1 MIKLYLYEILEY
13 YDGILLF
20 VGKDRFGSK
29 YICSLYEDE
38 EEAQEYYLSIR
49 ISDERLTELFDHKV
63 DLRTVLL
70 HPEIDHEYF
79 KIDWDG
85 PEYFKAERFPE
96 GFSPSENM
104 LPEEGYMCQSQSMVN
119 ELSGYMNEWKS
130 PVFTIGANDSSGSH
144 TISTSVASKLL
155 KDFASLYGAVR
166 GEYHTDLEV
175 VSTQAASFNF
185 VLSVKDEF
193 LPLFDRISLE
203 TEASLN
209 RIEYL
214 FSLMEHGDLSGE
226 EIKKRECKALV
237 NIAKTYSENNLS
249 LKFGFIVSSSDTF
262 VKKSYINS
270 TDISN
275 FVSRIESSQE
285 VDDFIV
291 KEAIGTFEKCDNNTG
306 DWIFVTNSNE
316 KISGKSER
324 SALSGIVIS
333 VEQYSIKYKV
343 TNTTNTSTGQ
353 EKKMNLLI
361 GHEPI
366 KKESFPQSGSLL

>member
-1 MIKLYLYEILEY
+1 MIKLYSYEILEY

-85 PEYFKAERFPE
+85 PVYFKAERFHE

-155 KDFASLYGAVR
+155 KDIASLYGAVR

-193 LPLFDRISLE
+193 LPLLDRISLE

-226 EIKKRECKALV
+226 EIKKRECDALV
-237 NIAKTYSENNLS
+237 SLAKTYSENNLS

-353 EKKMNLLI
+353 EKKTNLLI

-366 KKESFPQSGSLL
+366 EKESFP

>member
-1 MIKLYLYEILEY
+1 
-13 YDGILLF
+13 
-20 VGKDRFGSK
+20 
-29 YICSLYEDE
+29 
-38 EEAQEYYLSIR
+38 
-49 ISDERLTELFDHKV
+49 
-63 DLRTVLL
+63 
-70 HPEIDHEYF
+70 
-79 KIDWDG
+79 
-85 PEYFKAERFPE
+85 
-96 GFSPSENM
+96 
-104 LPEEGYMCQSQSMVN
+104 MCQSQSMVN

-155 KDFASLYGAVR
+155 KDIASLYGAVR

-193 LPLFDRISLE
+193 LPLLDRISLE

-226 EIKKRECKALV
+226 EIKKRECDALV
-237 NIAKTYSENNLS
+237 SIAKTYSENNLS

-353 EKKMNLLI
+353 EKKTNLLI

-366 KKESFPQSGSLL
+366 EKESFP